1 MTATQ
6 SLQIY
11 EILQSYFK
19 NAEDAKKVVKAIE
32 EVVESKVEEQ
42 SVVFESIVNK
52 DVSNLRSEMK
62 EDIARVREDMVRM
75 KGELTT
81 SIAESK
87 AEMIRWMFIFW
98 ASQLAAVFAFLKYF
112 K

>member
-1 MTATQ
+1 MTASQ

-32 EVVESKVEEQ
+32 EVVENKIEAQSKD
-42 SVVFESIVNK
+42 FETIVNK
-52 DVSNLRSEMK
+52 DVSSLRGEIK
-62 EDIARVREDMVRM
+62 EDMAKM

-81 SIAESK
+81 VIAETK
-87 AEMIRWMFIFW
+87 ADIIKWMFIFW
-98 ASQLAAVFAFLKYF
+98 AGQLAAMFAFLKFF

>member
-1 MTATQ
+1 MTAAQ

-32 EVVESKVEEQ
+32 EVVESKVEAQ
-42 SVVFESIVNK
+42 SKDFEKIINK
-52 DVSNLRSEMK
+52 DISNLRGEIK
-62 EDIARVREDMVRM
+62 EDMAKMRGDF
-75 KGELTT
+75 TT
-81 SIAESK
+81 ALAETK
-87 AEMIRWMFIFW
+87 AEIIKWMFIFW
-98 ASQLAAVFAFLKYF
+98 AGQLAAMFAFLKFF